1 MKKQILLF
9 LVFLVSQSFA
19 LTLEEVKAA
28 LKENVIPQDSV
39 EMNLRVSVRAPN
51 VYQQTDVYMVK
62 KGTGK
67 SYTEI
72 KSSFLKQ
79 RSIVNKG
86 KMKIVDLKTNKIQIV
101 DYDEN
106 ALKSES
112 YANLNPL
119 DSGMWEEPKFYSGE
133 VYTIQGSA
141 GTLYYNKK
149 KNRIEKIETVK
160 GRANTL
166 TTFAYDAN
174 NKMKKM
180 EVSVIVNGHES
191 VVTTEFLR
199 MQKSDKVPE
208 ALFEF

>member
-39 EMNLRVSVRAPN
+39 EMNLRVTVKAPS

-62 KGTGK
+62 KGTEE

-86 KMKIVDLKTNKIQIV
+86 KMKIIDLKTNKTQIV

-106 ALKSES
+106 ALKTES

-119 DSGMWEEPKFYSGE
+119 DSGAWEEPKFYSDE
-133 VYTIQGSA
+133 VYTIHGSA

-149 KNRIEKIETVK
+149 KNRIEKVETVK

-166 TTFAYDAN
+166 TTFSYDAN

-180 EVSVIVNGHES
+180 VVSVIVNGHES

-199 MQKSDKVPE
+199 MQKSDKVPD

>member
-1 MKKQILLF
+1 
-9 LVFLVSQSFA
+9 
-19 LTLEEVKAA
+19 
-28 LKENVIPQDSV
+28 
-39 EMNLRVSVRAPN
+39 MNLRVTVKAPS
-51 VYQQTDVYMVK
+51 VYQRTDVYMVK
-62 KGTGK
+62 KGAGK

-86 KMKIVDLKTNKIQIV
+86 KMKIV

>member
-1 MKKQILLF
+1 MKKQVLFF
-9 LVFLVSQSFA
+9 LVFLTSQSFA

-39 EMNLRVSVRAPN
+39 EMNLRVSVRAAS
-51 VYQQTDVYMVK
+51 VYQQTDLYIVK
-62 KGTGK
+62 KGSAK

-72 KSSFLKQ
+72 KNDFLKQ
-79 RSIVNKG
+79 RSIVNG
-86 KMKIVDLKTNKIQIV
+86 NKMKIVNLKTNKTQIV
-101 DYDEN
+101 DYNGEILESD
-106 ALKSES
+106 S
-112 YANLNPL
+112 YAKFNPL
-119 DSGMWEEPKFYSGE
+119 DSGEWTEPKFYSE
-133 VYTIQGSA
+133 DVYTIQGSA
-141 GTLYYNKK
+141 GTIYYNKK